1 MDDIERDINELVAA
15 EEAVLEL
22 IAKLVGKGHRP
33 EGVAAV
39 LAKTTY
45 AMYKT
50 LLPASDYEQ
59 MSAYLYE
66 ASPSVSSFT
75 EIVSAH
81 TRQLN

>member
-1 MDDIERDINELVAA
+1 MDEIERDINELVTI
-15 EEAVLEL
+15 ESEVLEL
-22 IAKLVGKGHRP
+22 IAKLISKGHRP
-33 EGVAAV
+33 EGIAAV

-45 AMYKT
+45 SLYKT

-59 MSAYLYE
+59 MAAYLYD
-66 ASPSVSSFT
+66 ASPSVVSFT